1 MKGAYAEPPS
11 VAFPVKRDNDLAFYD
26 LSLKLLE
33 GVKAYGGLPVFGTHD
48 IGLLQRI
55 AGAAKERGV
64 KPGQYEIHMLYG
76 IQAAAQREFVA
87 RGETVKIL
95 ISYGHAW
102 FKWYMRR
109 LAERPAN
116 VMFVVKSLVG

>member
-1 MKGAYAEPPS
+1 MKNGCAG
-11 VAFPVKRDNDLAFYD
+11 LA
-26 LSLKLLE
+26 
-33 GVKAYGGLPVFGTHD
+33 VFGTHD
-48 IGLLQRI
+48 IALLQRI
-55 AGAAKERGV
+55 IASAKERGL

-76 IQAAAQREFVA
+76 IQTAAQRDFVA
-87 RGETVKIL
+87 RGETVKVL

-116 VMFVVKSLVG
+116 VMFVVKSMVG